1 MIYIK
6 PILNTNKLN
15 LEQFEERKKRN
26 ISKGKQI
33 ILHQFLNSLYYKFY
47 YIDY

>member
-15 LEQFEERKKRN
+15 LEQFEERKKKKYLQRKTN
-26 ISKGKQI
+26 NSTSIFEFI
-33 ILHQFLNSLYYKFY
+33 IL
-47 YIDY
+47 